1 MLFETFHLLC
11 FPALFSQCLTF
22 SFLLHLH
29 SLWKFRSFPCRI
41 YFLAKFYC
49 CFPSLFLLISTLF
62 WQFVVTFVDKP
73 LLPYCFSAI
82 PESVFVCLCYC
93 LLLTMWN
100 IFLWFFL
107 WLSVILVIM
116 LSVIPTKSYILLLMI
131 MYLLSFLH
139 SSQSFFFFFF

>member
-1 MLFETFHLLC
+1 MLFESFHLLC
-11 FPALFSQCLTF
+11 FPSLFSQCLTF

-73 LLPYCFSAI
+73 LLPYCFSDI
-82 PESVFVCLCYC
+82 PECIC
-93 LLLTMWN
+93 LLVLLSFFN
-100 IFLWFFL
+100 HVKHISLIFFFSSL
-107 WLSVILVIM
+107 LLLLSCSVSYLQNPVYFCSWLYICFCF
-116 LSVIPTKSYILLLMI
+116 YILLSL
-131 MYLLSFLH
+131 
-139 SSQSFFFFFF
+139 FFFFF